1 MKAHISKTNKPK
13 KKYTEKELNQIIDSF
28 INFLKKSKE
37 VSNNDKR

>member
-1 MKAHISKTNKPK
+1 MKAHISKTNKP

-37 VSNNDKR
+37 VSDNDER